1 MSYSY
6 NRIHNDYDNNVVRV
20 ELNSTYRPRTVSREP
35 IRITSSVNRTDT
47 FTKNDRP
54 SNIIRSDTFIL
65 KHHENEESSDER
77 PDYNTYTRSKKKSFS
92 NDKKQLHDD
101 NSKSNYSTYTRP
113 EKKGN
118 EIFRGMSFR
127 RISDWPFLGNG
138 HEKSLYINT
147 DTYRKSSDKKP
158 RSSLS
163 QESENLNS
171 NTFTK
176 SSKPKRVESL
186 IKRFDMSF
194 WRRNKDKEPK
204 EKSPSPSGSD
214 TIKRSK
220 NIFNTLISSGKKSTR
235 DVGIECK
242 MDEDRDY
249 YAGMG
254 TRKSSIQSLISEKK
268 HHRPPRTS
276 KRHEHGS
283 NQQLT
288 SIIKPP
294 ERRYPYYE
302 KKSTSS
308 VPAPIRVELGVRN
321 SISKYDESKRRPI
334 GIASPLPQ
342 ARNRSALKS
351 ATTKSYESKQP
362 EINAPRSYAPARVQ
376 EMNNFNR
383 EGSDRKSFRE
393 YREKLKLKNDG
404 RRITDN
410 SDDELRQSYQ
420 QSFFIPM

>member
-20 ELNSTYRPRTVSREP
+20 ELNSAYRPRVNRATSREP
-35 IRITSSVNRTDT
+35 IRITSSVSRTDT

-65 KHHENEESSDER
+65 KHHNNDESSDER

-92 NDKKQLHDD
+92 DEKKQLYDD
-101 NSKSNYSTYTRP
+101 KSNYSTYTRS

-118 EIFRGMSFR
+118 EICGMALKWTLLIAFV
-127 RISDWPFLGNG
+127 WPFLGNG
-138 HEKSLYINT
+138 HESLYINT
-147 DTYRKSSDKKP
+147 DTYRKADKKP

-194 WRRNKDKEPK
+194 WRRNKEPK

-214 TIKRSK
+214 TVKRSK

-249 YAGMG
+249 YSGMG

-268 HHRPPRTS
+268 HHRPLKSS
-276 KRHEHGS
+276 KRFENGS

-302 KKSTSS
+302 KKSTTL
-308 VPAPIRVELGVRN
+308 VPAPIRVEIGGRN
-321 SISKYDESKRRPI
+321 SINKYTSDMESKRRPI

-342 ARNRSALKS
+342 ARNRSVLKS
-351 ATTKSYESKQP
+351 TATRSYESKRP
-362 EINAPRSYAPARVQ
+362 EINAPTKVQ
-376 EMNNFNR
+376 EINNFNR
-383 EGSDRKSFRE
+383 EGSDRISFRE
-393 YREKLKLKNDG
+393 YREKLKIKKDG

-410 SDDELRQSYQ
+410 SDDELRKSYQ